1 VPRRHNGLRGTALL
15 KVPDVDALSGILVV
29 NLHGNEPSLS
39 GEPASG
45 GLTIRLSNIS
55 KFYSGVPALRGVSV
69 GFYAGEVHAILGENG
84 AGKSTLMNIISGTVH
99 PESGEIW
106 LGDRQITKMSPEI
119 AASLGISISFQHPA
133 ILNDL
138 SVLENLQVALPA
150 SVFTGK
156 PEQIAAE
163 QMLDAVGLHVPL
175 RTRAETLTVAQ
186 KHLLEIAKALAI
198 KPKILLLDEPTASLD
213 QDSTE
218 MLFERI
224 RGVVK
229 TGTSVIYITHRLA
242 ELRQIAQRVT
252 VLRDGRVRGGGL
264 VADIGDHELLAMIVG
279 RTLGSAFPPKL
290 EKTFKEVIFS
300 VKSLNGS
307 GFYDISFEAERGQ
320 IVGVAGVEG
329 NGQSQLMR
337 ALAGLQP
344 SEGAI
349 NLLGRSLKT
358 RGLLQKAAFIPSD
371 RHSEGLAAGL
381 TVRENAAFA
390 ALDKLS
396 SFGIMNKKKEL
407 NRVAATFNSLAVKTP
422 SIEAPIL
429 SLSGGNQQKVV
440 MSRAL
445 LSGPSLIVA
454 DEPTQG
460 VDVGAR
466 AEIYRILRE
475 VSSSGTPVIVNSSD
489 AAELEGLCDKVIVLS
504 RGRAVATLTGAD
516 ISEARIVA
524 AAVSATSQGA
534 TFGLQD
540 KARSAGSSLRHF
552 LQSDNAPAVPLALVT
567 ILLGLYV
574 FSQNANFLSAFN
586 LNNILSLATAL
597 GFIALGQTITL
608 LLGAIDLSVGPL
620 CGFLV
625 VVASFFINDDKST
638 LMIAAGFALIFFGA
652 FVVGAINGTL
662 IRFANFTPIAATLAM
677 YIGLQG
683 MSFLLRENPGGYINA
698 DVVQIITWQFGPIP
712 ASFIALVVIAVASE
726 YTLRKTSLG
735 WRLRATGSNEES
747 ARRVGVSVDGTFLLG
762 YICCSL
768 YTAIG
773 AVMLMSQI
781 GVGDPRQGINYT
793 LSSITAVVLG
803 GTSLRGGRGTFIG
816 TVLGAVL
823 LTEVLDAVSF
833 LGFTE
838 TYQYVFQGALIV
850 SAALIYSSVLRRSR
864 A

>member
-445 LSGPSLIVA
+445 LSGPGLIVA

-781 GVGDPRQGINYT
+781 AVGDPRQGINYT
-793 LSSITAVVLG
+793 LSSITAAVLG

>member
-445 LSGPSLIVA
+445 LSGPGLIVA

-683 MSFLLRENPGGYINA
+683 MSFLLRENPSGYINA

>member
-1 VPRRHNGLRGTALL
+1 MPRRHNGLRGTALL

-445 LSGPSLIVA
+445 LSGPGLIVA

-677 YIGLQG
+677 YIDLQG
-683 MSFLLRENPGGYINA
+683 MSFLLRENPSGYINA

>member
-1 VPRRHNGLRGTALL
+1 M
-15 KVPDVDALSGILVV
+15 
-29 NLHGNEPSLS
+29 
-39 GEPASG
+39 
-45 GLTIRLSNIS
+45 TIRLSNIS
-55 KFYSGVPALRGVSV
+55 KFYSGVPALRDVSV
-69 GFYAGEVHAILGENG
+69 EFYSGEVHAILGENG
-84 AGKSTLMNIISGTVH
+84 AGKSTLMNIISGAVH
-99 PESGEIW
+99 PELGEIR
-106 LGDRQITKMSPEI
+106 LGDRLISNMSPEI

-133 ILNDL
+133 ILDDL

-150 SVFTGK
+150 SVFAGK
-156 PEQIAAE
+156 SDQIAARE
-163 QMLDAVGLHVPL
+163 MLDAVGLRVPL
-175 RTRAETLTVAQ
+175 RTRADALTVAQ

-198 KPKILLLDEPTASLD
+198 KPKVLLLDEPTASLD

-242 ELRQIAQRVT
+242 EVRQIAQRVT
-252 VLRDGRVRGGGL
+252 VLRDGRIRGGGL
-264 VADIGDHELLAMIVG
+264 VADIGDAELLSMIVG
-279 RTLGSAFPPKL
+279 RALGSAFPPKPDGIS
-290 EKTFKEVIFS
+290 KEVVFS
-300 VKSLNGS
+300 ARSLSGS
-307 GFYDISFEAERGQ
+307 GFHDISFEVARGQ

-329 NGQSQLMR
+329 NGQAELMR

-349 NLLGRSLKT
+349 NLQGRSLKT
-358 RGLLQKAAFIPSD
+358 RELLQKAAFIPSD
-371 RHSEGLAAGL
+371 RHTEGLAAGL
-381 TVRENAAFA
+381 TVRENASFA
-390 ALDKLS
+390 ALDRFS
-396 SFGIMNKKKEL
+396 TFGIMNWRKEL
-407 NRVAATFNSLAVKTP
+407 DQVGATFTSLAVKTP

-429 SLSGGNQQKVV
+429 SLSGGNQQKVI

-445 LSGPSLIVA
+445 LSEPGLIVA

-466 AEIYRILRE
+466 FEIYRILRE

-489 AAELEGLCDKVIVLS
+489 AAELEGLCDKVIELS

-516 ISEARIVA
+516 VSEDRIVA
-524 AAVSATSQGA
+524 AAVSATAHVGA
-534 TFGLQD
+534 GLLGR
-540 KARSAGSSLRHF
+540 ARSAMGGLGHF

-567 ILLGLYV
+567 VLLGLYV

-586 LNNILSLATAL
+586 INNILSLATAL
-597 GFIALGQTITL
+597 GFIALGQTIAL

-620 CGFLV
+620 SGFLV
-625 VVASFFINDDKST
+625 VVASFFINEDSSA
-638 LMIAAGFALIFFGA
+638 LMIAAGFVAMFLGAL
-652 FVVGAINGTL
+652 VVGGINGVL

-683 MSFLLRENPGGYINA
+683 MSFLLRDNPGGYINSSVV
-698 DVVQIITWQFGPIP
+698 DVITTQFGPLP
-712 ASFIALVVIAVASE
+712 AAFIALAAVAIACE
-726 YTLRKTSLG
+726 YLLRKTKLG

-747 ARRVGVSVDGTFLLG
+747 ARRVGVWVDGTFLFG
-762 YICCSL
+762 YIACAL
-768 YTAIG
+768 LTAVG

-781 GVGDPRQGINYT
+781 GVGDPRQGISYT

-816 TVLGAVL
+816 SLLGAVL
-823 LTEVLDAVSF
+823 LTEVLNAVAF
-833 LGFTE
+833 LGLTE
-838 TYQYVFQGALIV
+838 TYQYAFQGALIV
-850 SAALIYSSVLRRSR
+850 AAALIYSAFRRRS

>member
-1 VPRRHNGLRGTALL
+1 MA
-15 KVPDVDALSGILVV
+15 DLSGTLLV
-29 NLHGNEPSLS
+29 NAYKDKPRISAGSAHGD
-39 GEPASG
+39 
-45 GLTIRLSNIS
+45 LTIRLSNIS
-55 KFYSGVPALRGVSV
+55 KFYSGVPALRDVSV
-69 GFYAGEVHAILGENG
+69 EFYSGEVHAILGENG

-99 PESGEIW
+99 PELGEIRV
-106 LGDRQITKMSPEI
+106 GDRQISHMSPEV
-119 AASLGISISFQHPA
+119 AASLGIAISFQHPA
-133 ILNDL
+133 ILDDL
-138 SVLENLQVALPA
+138 SVLENLQMALPA
-150 SVFTGK
+150 SVFARK
-156 PEQIAAE
+156 SVQITAKE
-163 QMLDAVGLHVPL
+163 MLDTVGLHVPL
-175 RTRAETLTVAQ
+175 RMRADALTVAQ

-198 KPKILLLDEPTASLD
+198 KPKVLMLDEPTASLD
-213 QDSTE
+213 KDSTE
-218 MLFERI
+218 MLFQRI

-242 ELRQIAQRVT
+242 ELRQIAHRVT
-252 VLRDGRVRGGGL
+252 VLRDGRIRGGGL
-264 VADIGDHELLAMIVG
+264 VNEIGDAELLGMIVG
-279 RTLGSAFPPKL
+279 RTLGSTFQPKPNHIS
-290 EKTFKEVIFS
+290 KEVILS
-300 VKSLNGS
+300 VNSLS
-307 GFYDISFEAERGQ
+307 GRGFEDITFEVARGQ
-320 IVGVAGVEG
+320 IIGVAGVEG
-329 NGQSQLMR
+329 NGQSELMR

-349 NLLGRSLKT
+349 SLQGRSVKTKNLL
-358 RGLLQKAAFIPSD
+358 QEAAFISSD
-371 RHSEGLAAGL
+371 RHTEGLAAGL
-381 TVRENAAFA
+381 TVRENASFA
-390 ALDKLS
+390 ALDKFAA
-396 SFGIMNKKKEL
+396 FGIMRKRKEL
-407 NRVAATFNSLAVKTP
+407 EQVCATFSSLAVKAP

-445 LSGPSLIVA
+445 LSEPSIIVA

-475 VSSSGTPVIVNSSD
+475 VSSSGAPVIVNSSD
-489 AAELEGLCDKVIVLS
+489 ATELEGLCDKVIVLS

-516 ISEARIVA
+516 VSEARIVA
-524 AAVSATSQGA
+524 AAVNAITHVG
-534 TFGLQD
+534 TNGLLR
-540 KARSAGSSLRHF
+540 KARSARGGLRHF
-552 LQSDNAPAVPLALVT
+552 LQSDNAPAVPVALVA

-586 LNNILSLATAL
+586 IYNILTLATAL
-597 GFIALGQTITL
+597 GFIALGQTIAL

-620 CGFLV
+620 AGFLV

-638 LMIAAGFALIFFGA
+638 LVITAGFALVFFAA
-652 FVVGAINGTL
+652 FVVGAINGIL

-683 MSFLLRENPGGYINA
+683 MSFLLRDNPGGYINA
-698 DVVQIITWQFGPIP
+698 DVVQIVTSQIGPIP
-712 ASFIALVVIAVASE
+712 VAFIALAAMAIAGE
-726 YTLRKTSLG
+726 YLLRNTRIG
-735 WRLRATGSNEES
+735 WRLRATGSYAES
-747 ARRVGVSVDGTFLLG
+747 ARRVGVRVDGTFLFG
-762 YICCSL
+762 YISCSL
-768 YTAIG
+768 LTAIG

-781 GVGDPRQGINYT
+781 GVGDPRQGVNYT

-823 LTEVLDAVSF
+823 LMEVLNAIAF

-850 SAALIYSSVLRRSR
+850 AAALIYSTFRRRSG

>member
-300 VKSLNGS
+300 VKSLNGN

-638 LMIAAGFALIFFGA
+638 LVIAAGFALIFFGA

>member
-445 LSGPSLIVA
+445 LSGPGLIVA

-638 LMIAAGFALIFFGA
+638 LVIAAGFALIFFGA